1 MLLAPWPHLHSLAL
15 QNLQHRRLVLYIDY
29 EYNKDMNEHL
39 LPIVQKTLNDHDM
52 KYEVF
57 ECNPDFADT
66 TAFCKEYGFSED
78 QSANTIILASR
89 KVEPTKY
96 AVCVVL
102 ATTKLDVNK
111 KARSL
116 MDVRKLSFAD
126 GETTLKLTGMMIGGV
141 VAVGINNLPIY
152 IDSTVM
158 KQEKVIMGGGNRS
171 TKILLDPKELL
182 KLPNVEIIENLA
194 LEK

>member
-1 MLLAPWPHLHSLAL
+1 MTAT
-15 QNLQHRRLVLYIDY
+15 
-29 EYNKDMNEHL
+29 L
-39 LPIVQKTLNDHDM
+39 LPIVQKTLDDHRM

-57 ECNPDFADT
+57 ACNPDFADT
-66 TAFCKEYGFSED
+66 AAFCKEYGFSED

-89 KVEPTKY
+89 KVDPAKY

-116 MDVRKLSFAD
+116 MEVRKLSFAD
-126 GETTLKLTGMMIGGV
+126 GETTVKLTDMMIGGV
-141 VAVGINNLPIY
+141 VAVGITDLPIY
-152 IDSTVM
+152 VDAAVM
-158 KQEKVIMGGGNRS
+158 NQEKVIMGGGNRS

-182 KLPNVEIIENLA
+182 KLPNVGVIEGLA
-194 LEK
+194 LEKQL

>member
-1 MLLAPWPHLHSLAL
+1 MTAT
-15 QNLQHRRLVLYIDY
+15 
-29 EYNKDMNEHL
+29 L
-39 LPIVQKTLNDHDM
+39 LPIVQKTLDDHNM
-52 KYEVF
+52 TYEAF

-66 TAFCKEYGFSED
+66 AAFCKEYGFLED

-116 MDVRKLSFAD
+116 MEVRKLSFAD
-126 GETTLKLTGMMIGGV
+126 GETTVKLTGMMIGGV
-141 VAVGINNLPIY
+141 VAVGITDLPIY
-152 IDSTVM
+152 VDAAVM

-182 KLPNVEIIENLA
+182 KLPNVEVIEDLA
-194 LEK
+194 LAKQS

>member
-1 MLLAPWPHLHSLAL
+1 MTE
-15 QNLQHRRLVLYIDY
+15 I
-29 EYNKDMNEHL
+29 L
-39 LPIVQKTLNDHDM
+39 LPIVQKALDDHNM
-52 KYEVF
+52 EYEVF

-66 TAFCKEYGFSED
+66 AAFCKEYGFSED

-102 ATTKLDVNK
+102 AMTKLDVNK

-116 MDVRKLSFAD
+116 MGVRKLSFAD
-126 GETTLKLTGMMIGGV
+126 GETTVRLTDMMIGGV
-141 VAVGINNLPIY
+141 VAVGITDLLIY
-152 IDSTVM
+152 VDSAVM

-182 KLPNVEIIENLA
+182 KLPNVEVIEDLA
-194 LEK
+194 LEKQL